1 MFGPQIAV
9 FWLAYTFGVHIML
22 VNIGIAL
29 SILVP
34 YLKHKASKT
43 GDETLASFAYKLMR
57 FYAATYGVAGVF
69 ATAFTVFLLSFYPNF
84 LGVAGNIALA
94 PFAIAILL
102 IVVHFTAITTYYYG
116 WNRLSEKTHNI
127 AGIFLALSA
136 LLIPFGF
143 RTIFAFLNTPKG
155 LYFEDGV
162 ARLDLTEALA
172 NPTLLPFYLKSIV
185 AALTSGLII
194 VAGYA
199 AVKYYKTNDEAYR
212 KTLNQIVQKA
222 LPWALIGLG
231 LMLVMGL
238 WYALSLRV
246 VEYKFNNIFA
256 PLGWKVGDGYV
267 AYNMSWLFILKIILW
282 FAQLYIVYS
291 AYKEIKRSGFLSQK
305 QSNNLLFAGIL
316 ALATIVLGEYL
327 NAFSQY
333 PYFIADVT
341 DPAVQQAIPPQVL
354 PYLANVLN
362 LNNVNTLV
370 TLGIVQAI
378 TIAFMIFLTLSVIYF
393 FYIYFKE

>member
-136 LLIPFGF
+136 LLIPLGF
-143 RTIFAFLNTPKG
+143 RAVFAFLNTPKG

-162 ARLDLTEALA
+162 ARLDLTEALT

-185 AALTSGLII
+185 AALTAGLII

-282 FAQLYIVYS
+282 FAQLYIVYI

-362 LNNVNTLV
+362 LNNVNTLA
-370 TLGIVQAI
+370 TLGMVQAI